1 MTYNS
6 SERAIIAEA
15 QRYVDA
21 YIRPNAAQWNR
32 DRQVP
37 IAAFERAAAIGLT
50 GLEVPAARGG
60 GGFSFSTKAAIAEL
74 IAEAD
79 FGIAMAIINTQNL
92 AKKLADHS
100 DAQMVAPWLKELL
113 TGTRIGCTA
122 LTEPGAGSDF
132 GAITTRAHRRA
143 DGWVL
148 NGEKAWI
155 TNAAVADSFAVYA
168 QTKEIGDIS
177 GVAAFLVDGRR
188 AGFERGPPSDLI
200 DLRTICSGSF
210 RLVDY
215 VARDDEMF
223 APPGQAFKSIMRSI
237 NGARIYVAAMC
248 CGMLR
253 SSIAVVDA
261 YGRSRKTFGKS
272 LHDHQGWR
280 WCLAEA
286 VSDLA
291 AIKALVD
298 AAAAQ
303 VDAGADTQLIAAQT
317 KIAATRAAER
327 HIPRLAHLMGAEG
340 LNFDN
345 VIGRHIVGVRLA
357 GLVDGSTEMLLE
369 RVAKLASQSS

>member
-1 MTYNS
+1 MSANPDD
-6 SERAIIAEA
+6 RAILTET
-15 QRYVDA
+15 QRFVDS
-21 YIRPNAAQWNR
+21 YIRPNAARWNR
-32 DRQVP
+32 DRHV
-37 IAAFERAAAIGLT
+37 ADAVFERAAAIGLT

-60 GGFSFSTKAAIAEL
+60 GGYAFSTKAAIAEV

-79 FGIAMAIINTQNL
+79 FGVAMAIINTQNL
-92 AKKLADHS
+92 AKNLADHS
-100 DAQMVAPWLKELL
+100 DTEMVAPYLRELL
-113 TGTRIGCTA
+113 AGSRIGCTA

-132 GAITTRAHRRA
+132 GAITTRARRGA
-143 DGWVL
+143 DGWIL

-155 TNAAVADSFAVYA
+155 TNAAVADTFAVYA

-188 AGFERGPPSDLI
+188 AGFVRGAPSDLV

-210 RLVDY
+210 KLADY
-215 VARDDEMF
+215 VARDNEML

-261 YGRSRKTFGKS
+261 YGHSRKTFGKP

-286 VSDLA
+286 SADLA

-298 AAAAQ
+298 SAAGQ
-303 VDAGADTQLIAAQT
+303 VDARKDTQLVAAQA

-340 LNFDN
+340 LNFDT
-345 VIGRHIVGVRLA
+345 VVGRHMVGVRLA

-369 RVAKLASQSS
+369 RVAKLASQRR

>member
-1 MTYNS
+1 MS
-6 SERAIIAEA
+6 DHESERAMIAEVH
-15 QRYVDA
+15 RFVDTE
-21 YIRPNAAQWNR
+21 IRPKVAQWNR
-32 DRQVP
+32 DRHMPSAIYQ
-37 IAAFERAAAIGLT
+37 RAAVIGLT
-50 GLEVPAARGG
+50 GLEVPKARGG
-60 GGFSFSTKAAIAEL
+60 GGFSFATKAAIAE
-74 IAEAD
+74 IMAEAD
-79 FGIAMAIINTQNL
+79 FGVAMAIINTQNL
-92 AKKLADHS
+92 AKKLADHT
-100 DAQMVAPWLKELL
+100 DTEMVAPYLKELL
-113 TGTRIGCTA
+113 AGTRIGCTA

-132 GAITTRAHRRA
+132 GAITTRAHRGSK
-143 DGWVL
+143 GWIL

-188 AGFERGPPSDLI
+188 EGFERGPPSDLI
-200 DLRTICSGSF
+200 DLHTICSGSF

-215 VARDDEMF
+215 IARDDEMF

-261 YGRSRKTFGKS
+261 YGRSRKTFGKP

-280 WCLAEA
+280 WYSAEA
-286 VSDLA
+286 VSELA

-298 AAAAQ
+298 TAADQ
-303 VDAGADTQLIAAQT
+303 VDAGNDTQLIAAQT

-345 VIGRHIVGVRLA
+345 VLARHMTGVRLA

-369 RVAKLASQSS
+369 RVAKLASQK